1 MASTEHRIRDF
12 IATTFPSDVG
22 DYPSDLSLLEGGVI
36 DSIGV
41 LTLVTWVEEEFG
53 FTVED
58 EDVVPE
64 NLDSIAS
71 ITAYVE
77 GKLQEAGNAA

>member
-1 MASTEHRIRDF
+1 MTSTQTLVREF
-12 IATTFPSDVG
+12 ITTTFPADG
-22 DYPSDLSLLEGGVI
+22 DDHPADMDLLEGGVI

-41 LTLVTWVEEEFG
+41 LTLVTWIEEAFG
-53 FTVED
+53 FVVDD

-64 NLDSIAS
+64 NLGSIAG

-77 GKLQEAGNAA
+77 RKLQEAGNAA

>member
-1 MASTEHRIRDF
+1 MASTQDIIRDF
-12 IATTFPSDVG
+12 IVTTFPG
-22 DYPSDLSLLEGGVI
+22 DGAEPDPGTDLLEAGII

-41 LTLVTWVEEEFG
+41 LTLVTWLEETFG

-64 NLDSIAS
+64 NLGSIAG
-71 ITAYVE
+71 ITAYTE
-77 GKLQEAGNAA
+77 RKLAESGTA